1 MTYLIVSH
9 AGTEFPSYHS
19 VAILKMPRFPGKRVR
34 SWLDLSDDQ
43 VRQVFDVVK
52 SFHEVNTEG
61 RFNLCNSDL

>member
-1 MTYLIVSH
+1 MSH
-9 AGTEFPSYHS
+9 TGSDFPSYHS
-19 VAILKMPRFPGKRVR
+19 VAILKMPRFPGERVR
-34 SWLDLSDDQ
+34 SWLDLHDDQ